1 MTNKELREKK
11 EKKGFK
17 IRANIYNNNGEQT
30 ILNYT
35 LLNKNGSII
44 KTKKT
49 LTELLR
55 NN

>member
-17 IRANIYNNNGEQT
+17 IRANISNCNGEQT
-30 ILNYT
+30 IINYT

-44 KTKKT
+44 KTKK
-49 LTELLR
+49 
-55 NN
+55 NIN